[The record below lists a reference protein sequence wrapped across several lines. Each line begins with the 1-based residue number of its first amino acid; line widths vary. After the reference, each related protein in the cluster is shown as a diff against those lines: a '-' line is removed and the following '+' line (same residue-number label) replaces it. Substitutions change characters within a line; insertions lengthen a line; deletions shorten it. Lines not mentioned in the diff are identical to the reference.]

1 MPAMGTLW
9 AKIVVFV
16 APYTSLDDFTW
27 GIIEA
32 GMPNSL
38 SSSSSHCS
46 VWMLKSIV
54 REALLTSVTCTSP
67 RVRRQ
72 MSHESTVPNI
82 SLPFSARS
90 LAPATLSRIH
100 LIFVALK

>member
-9 AKIVVFV
+9 AKMVVFV
-16 APYTSLDDFTW
+16 APYTSLDERTE
-27 GIIEA
+27 GIIER
-32 GMPNSL
+32 GMSKSA
-38 SSSSSHCS
+38 SSSSSQSS

-54 REALLTSVTCTSP
+54 REALLTSVTCSSP

-72 MSHESTVPNI
+72 MSHVSTVPNI
-82 SLPFSARS
+82 SLPFSARAR
-90 LAPATLSRIH
+90 APGTLSRIH